1 MTRTTLKQLAVL
13 FVVSLA
19 IVWAGLQLLS
29 RQGVYLPAATWH
41 QSFACLVIAGLVTWG
56 GLTVRSYIAGKKPE
70 LNGLL
75 AARIAV
81 FAKASSLGGAL
92 FMGWYGAQVL
102 MALQNISIES
112 QQSRALWAGVS
123 VIASLAL
130 TICGMIAERNCQIP
144 PSEPEEEAADAAGSP
159 A

>member
-1 MTRTTLKQLAVL
+1 MTRTTLTQLVAL
-13 FVVSLA
+13 FVASLVV
-19 IVWAGLQLLS
+19 VWAGLQLLS

-41 QSFACLVIAGLVTWG
+41 QSFACLIIAGLVTWG
-56 GLTVRSYIAGKKPE
+56 GLTVRAYIAGKEPE
-70 LNGLL
+70 LNGLF

-81 FAKASSLGGAL
+81 FAKACSLGGAL

-112 QQSRALWAGVS
+112 QQRRALWAGIS
-123 VIASLAL
+123 VVASLIL

-144 PSEPEEEAADAAGSP
+144 PAEAEEENSTAAGSP